1 VLQRQARSDLGRRR
15 LPEDLIAAIEALAL
29 RRPPPTTAYVHRRV
43 SDLACDRGLPAPS
56 YSTVRSVVAAIDP
69 GLRTLAHSGDA
80 AYRDQ
85 FELVH
90 RRSASRPN
98 EQWQAD
104 HTLLDLQVL
113 DARQQP
119 ARPWLT
125 VVLDDYSRAVAGYTV
140 FLGEPTAEQTALA
153 LHQAA
158 GRKSNPAWPVTGLP
172 DVLYSD
178 HGSDFTSS
186 RLERVCLDTHIRLI
200 HSRVG
205 VPQGRGKIERFFG
218 TVTTELLPHLPGHI
232 PHGTRGQP
240 LTPPTLTLGQLDG
253 ILERFVVEDYHARPH
268 SETGQPPVQ
277 RWLGDGWIPR
287 TPTHPEDL
295 DLDLL
300 LLLTGTDTQPGARWF
315 AVHHGAA
322 SGDRDHIHFVAT
334 LVREDGRGIY
344 LNKDKLALREVAK
357 EMTTRFG
364 LEVRTR
370 EPGAGARGLTRPEL
384 AVSQAPVVAATGDP
398 EQQRTAETAAATNEG
413 GEQQPH
419 RTSAAGAAVEPAA
432 PVEVPRRR
440 LERTVRAAATA
451 ASTEAQ
457 WLARLGELGVAVE
470 PRWARGGDRVV
481 GYRVALAEPPTEQ
494 AASKAVW
501 FGGGTLAHDLTL
513 PALRAGW
520 ARESNPAAAWRRA
533 PTAAPAPTSTRP
545 APEQVSRD
553 FTAATTTLRG
563 AVMTARLLGGDGA
576 EVARAA
582 RDTGG
587 LLAALAV
594 HAPPADRRRLA
605 QASAHFARAGQVEH
619 GQARGAR
626 SPLSPGFA
634 QVAVTVLTAAS
645 GGTASTAVLLVQV
658 ARLTRTV
665 AELHAVQNRVAAARD
680 TARAAELLAPY
691 GTPTAPT
698 PDPVPPQQV
707 LMPNQEQLDAMLGST
722 RAQRFAAETRN
733 RTHGGE
739 PSTYRPPPPTQEPG
753 RER

>member
-1 VLQRQARSDLGRRR
+1 VITKMQRGTR
-15 LPEDLIAAIEALAL
+15 
-29 RRPPPTTAYVHRRV
+29 T
-43 SDLACDRGLPAPS
+43 RGLVEYLFGPGRAEEH
-56 YSTVRSVVAAIDP
+56 TNQRIVAAWDEAWQGITHPD
-69 GLRTLAHSGDA
+69 GVQRALLSAEVDA
-80 AYRDQ
+80 PVKRMPEVAK
-85 FELVH
+85 
-90 RRSASRPN
+90 
-98 EQWQAD
+98 
-104 HTLLDLQVL
+104 
-113 DARQQP
+113 P
-119 ARPWLT
+119 AEHVYHVSISNHGQDRNLSDDEWAT
-125 VVLDDYSRAVAGYTV
+125 VARAVADK
-140 FLGEPTAEQTALA
+140 LGL
-153 LHQAA
+153 
-158 GRKSNPAWPVTGLP
+158 S
-172 DVLYSD
+172 
-178 HGSDFTSS
+178 GS
-186 RLERVCLDTHIRLI
+186 
-200 HSRVG
+200 
-205 VPQGRGKIERFFG
+205 
-218 TVTTELLPHLPGHI
+218 
-232 PHGTRGQP
+232 
-240 LTPPTLTLGQLDG
+240 
-253 ILERFVVEDYHARPH
+253 
-268 SETGQPPVQ
+268 
-277 RWLGDGWIPR
+277 
-287 TPTHPEDL
+287 
-295 DLDLL
+295 
-300 LLLTGTDTQPGARWF
+300 DTQPGARWF

-357 EMTTRFG
+357 EMQSRFG

-370 EPGAGARGLTRPEL
+370 EPGAGARGLSRPEMAL
-384 AVSQAPVVAATGDP
+384 SQAPVVAATGDP
-398 EQQRTAETAAATNEG
+398 EQQRTVDTVKAATNEG
-413 GEQQPH
+413 GEQQPD
-419 RTSAAGAAVEPAA
+419 RTSAADAVEPVA

-440 LERTVRAAATA
+440 LERAVRAAATA

-470 PRWARGGDRVV
+470 ARWARGGDRVV
-481 GYRVALAEPPTEQ
+481 GYRVALLDPPREQ
-494 AASKAVW
+494 AGSKAVW

-520 ARESNPAAAWRRA
+520 TRDADSATAWRRA
-533 PTAAPAPTSTRP
+533 PTRGHRVAAGSDPAPAPTEAGLDAAAEPTSIRP

-553 FTAATTTLRG
+553 FAAATTTLRG
-563 AVMTARLLGGDGA
+563 AVMTARLVGGDGDTA

-587 LLAALAV
+587 LLAALAE
-594 HAPPADRRRLA
+594 HAPPADRRRLV
-605 QASAHFARAGQVEH
+605 QASAHLARAGQVEH

-645 GGTASTAVLLVQV
+645 GGTASTAVLLAQV

-691 GTPTAPT
+691 ATPAAPT

-722 RAQRFAAETRN
+722 RAQRFAAEN
-733 RTHGGE
+733 RRLGRGHE

>member
-1 VLQRQARSDLGRRR
+1 VITKMQRGTR
-15 LPEDLIAAIEALAL
+15 
-29 RRPPPTTAYVHRRV
+29 T
-43 SDLACDRGLPAPS
+43 RGLVEYLFGPGRAEEH
-56 YSTVRSVVAAIDP
+56 TNQRIVAAWDEAWRGITHPD
-69 GLRTLAHSGDA
+69 GVQRALLAAEVDA
-80 AYRDQ
+80 PVKRMPEVAK
-85 FELVH
+85 
-90 RRSASRPN
+90 
-98 EQWQAD
+98 
-104 HTLLDLQVL
+104 
-113 DARQQP
+113 P
-119 ARPWLT
+119 AEHVYHVSISNHGQDRNLSDDEWAT
-125 VVLDDYSRAVAGYTV
+125 VAQAVANK
-140 FLGEPTAEQTALA
+140 LGL
-153 LHQAA
+153 
-158 GRKSNPAWPVTGLP
+158 S
-172 DVLYSD
+172 
-178 HGSDFTSS
+178 
-186 RLERVCLDTHIRLI
+186 
-200 HSRVG
+200 
-205 VPQGRGKIERFFG
+205 
-218 TVTTELLPHLPGHI
+218 
-232 PHGTRGQP
+232 
-240 LTPPTLTLGQLDG
+240 
-253 ILERFVVEDYHARPH
+253 
-268 SETGQPPVQ
+268 
-277 RWLGDGWIPR
+277 
-287 TPTHPEDL
+287 
-295 DLDLL
+295 
-300 LLLTGTDTQPGARWF
+300 GTDTQPGARWF

-357 EMTTRFG
+357 EMAAQFG

-370 EPGAGARGLTRPEL
+370 EPGAGQRDLSRPEL
-384 AVSQAPVVAATGDP
+384 AAIQDLEQEQAVDTVK
-398 EQQRTAETAAATNEG
+398 AATNEG
-413 GEQQPH
+413 GEQKPD
-419 RTSAAGAAVEPAA
+419 RTSAAGAVVESGA

-481 GYRVALAEPPTEQ
+481 GYRVAIVDTPREQ
-494 AASKAVW
+494 GRSKAVW

-520 ARESNPAAAWRRA
+520 TRTGDPATAWRRA
-533 PTAAPAPTSTRP
+533 PTAAPAPTEADLGSTVSMTNTQP

-563 AVMTARLLGGDGA
+563 AVMTVRLLGGNGA

-587 LLAALAV
+587 LLAALAE

-605 QASAHFARAGQVEH
+605 AASAHLARAGQVEH

-634 QVAVTVLTAAS
+634 RVAVTVLMAAS
-645 GGTASTAVLLVQV
+645 GGTASTAVLLAQV

-665 AELHAVQNRVAAARD
+665 AELHAVESRVAAARD

-691 GTPTAPT
+691 ATPTAPT
-698 PDPVPPQQV
+698 PDPVPPKRV
-707 LMPNQEQLDAMLGST
+707 IMPNQEQLDAMLGST

-733 RTHGGE
+733 RTRGGE
-739 PSTYRPPPPTQEPG
+739 PGTYRPPPPSPEPG